1 MIGSTSEKN
10 YKSFSTSM
18 APRCKN
24 LVLDAGPLLSL
35 SPLRGLAETYL
46 TVPQVLAELK
56 DKRARE
62 HFERLGLNAGVK
74 VEVVSP
80 DAASLAAVIAGAK
93 KTGDYAVLS
102 HPDLCILALTYSL
115 HQREKAAAE
124 KLANEATQTT
134 DAAPAENTP
143 DTTPAEPSSAEDG
156 PVLNEEEAE
165 TEEALDAE
173 ESAEQDGADEQEDV
187 EEEGA
192 DEEDDDEQDLEP
204 LDVELQPLADD
215 TDTTTPPADSQP
227 NPDSV
232 ASPEP
237 IFDDPSDSD
246 DGEGEWITPSN
257 VGLHKSRAM
266 DLLPESDSARKDFAM
281 QNVLLQM
288 GLNLVGVEGKR
299 IQKVKSW
306 VLRCHACFKICKDP
320 TKKFCPS
327 CGNPTLLRASVTIS
341 APNSDSSAP
350 VMQVHLKRNFQYR
363 LRGTKYSIPAP
374 KPGSAKTGTGE
385 GLILREDQTEYVRA
399 RKMADGRREREEAKV
414 NKGLLDGKSGVGS
427 WLDPDWVPEML
438 TVNSGGEGADGAGF
452 GNGRGFAC
460 DWVWAKE
467 SECKSEEEKV
477 AFLD

>member
-1 MIGSTSEKN
+1 
-10 YKSFSTSM
+10 M

-80 DAASLAAVIAGAK
+80 DPASLAAVIAGAK

-115 HQREKAAAE
+115 HQREKAATE
-124 KLANEATQTT
+124 KLANESPQKPEQSAAETSDAT
-134 DAAPAENTP
+134 PGENTP
-143 DTTPAEPSSAEDG
+143 GTTPAEASSAEDG
-156 PVLNEEEAE
+156 SVPDEDEAE
-165 TEEALDAE
+165 TGLNAE
-173 ESAEQDGADEQEDV
+173 ESDDADEQEYDEQEGADEQ
-187 EEEGA
+187 
-192 DEEDDDEQDLEP
+192 DDDEQDLEP
-204 LDVELQPLADD
+204 LDVELQPLAGH
-215 TDTTTPPADSQP
+215 TDTAEP
-227 NPDSV
+227 NPNSNPESA

-246 DGEGEWITPSN
+246 DDEGEWITPSN
-257 VGLHKSRAM
+257 VGLHKSRAL
-266 DLLPESDSARKDFAM
+266 DLLPDSDSARKGKQKAEDDVVIGAGCMTADFAM

-327 CGNPTLLRASVTIS
+327 CGNATLLRTSVTIS

-363 LRGTKYSIPAP
+363 VRGTKYSIPAP

-399 RKMADGRREREEAKV
+399 RRMADGRREREEAKV
-414 NKGLLDGKSGVGS
+414 NKGLLDGKGGVGS

-438 TVNSGGEGADGAGF
+438 TVNSGGKGRTVRAARMDGDLPMIGH
-452 GNGRGFAC
+452 GRRNPNANR
-460 DWVWAKE
+460 K
-467 SECKSEEEKV
+467 KRK
-477 AFLD
+477 